1 MLVSYRR
8 LNILNLLPVKGDFF
22 LKVPAIFLPFFL
34 LFKVILLMQV

>member
-8 LNILNLLPVKGDFF
+8 LDILNLMLVKGDFF

-34 LFKVILLMQV
+34 LFKDILLMQV

>member
-8 LNILNLLPVKGDFF
+8 LDILNLMPVKGDFF

-34 LFKVILLMQV
+34 LFKDILLMQV